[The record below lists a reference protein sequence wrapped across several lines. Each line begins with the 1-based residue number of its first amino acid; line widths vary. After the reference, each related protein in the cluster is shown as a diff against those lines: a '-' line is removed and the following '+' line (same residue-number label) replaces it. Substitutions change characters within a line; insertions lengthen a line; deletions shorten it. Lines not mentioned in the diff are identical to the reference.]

1 MYESKEESSFCCRC
15 LCRGHRSFRMPIVSE
30 LVAINHQ
37 GKKTDP
43 PCPKLNN
50 FGSKVM
56 VLDRRFDWGGCA
68 LFPCCLQQ
76 MQVMSNPDVDH
87 LVELGS
93 AYTTCC
99 AGGFC
104 PTLKIADPDG
114 IEEMSL
120 RGTWCRGTLCGSKW
134 ALKDAKGAYMGHV
147 KRQGV
152 LGGGIKG
159 AAAKGLTNGGLRAA
173 APGGAAGLT
182 KGQQPT
188 TSSCTSTPRTS
199 RTRGRRRWSSRRPC
213 SSTVRR
219 RTGAGGL
226 AEGLTPRPLLP
237 PAVDMFYESSGV
249 VSVGAD
255 GLRLTCC
262 DVYCCGEY
270 TRAAA
275 HVCGRGGGLTET
287 KAASS
292 RAAPT
297 PAPSIAAAAAGRTSR
312 SCRSRCGCDRRPAA
326 AAPSIFFFRLPQ
338 TVVDTL

>member
-1 MYESKEESSFCCRC
+1 
-15 LCRGHRSFRMPIVSE
+15 
-30 LVAINHQ
+30 
-37 GKKTDP
+37 
-43 PCPKLNN
+43 
-50 FGSKVM
+50 
-56 VLDRRFDWGGCA
+56 
-68 LFPCCLQQ
+68 
-76 MQVMSNPDVDH
+76 
-87 LVELGS
+87 
-93 AYTTCC
+93 
-99 AGGFC
+99 
-104 PTLKIADPDG
+104 
-114 IEEMSL
+114 MSL

-173 APGGAAGLT
+173 APGGAAGGLT
-182 KGQQPT
+182 QEQQPT

-287 KAASS
+287 QAASS

-312 SCRSRCGCDRRPAA
+312 SCRSRCGCERRPAA
-326 AAPSIFFFRLPQ
+326 AAPSIVYFFRLPQ
-338 TVVDTL
+338 TVVDSLRTPNATATTPAAATTPPPSLRRRPPRAPAPPRSRRPRAPAPPRSRRPRSPWPPSSRAWRTCSCTCPSPSGCTPSAPS